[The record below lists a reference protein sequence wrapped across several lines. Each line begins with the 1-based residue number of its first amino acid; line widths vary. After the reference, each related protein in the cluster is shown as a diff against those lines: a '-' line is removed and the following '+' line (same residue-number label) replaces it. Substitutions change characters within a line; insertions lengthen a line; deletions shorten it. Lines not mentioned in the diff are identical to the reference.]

1 MRYRVTGNYYT
12 NELYH
17 HGIKGQ
23 KWGIQNGPPYPLDD
37 PNLPGKKLYKI
48 DGYSKNGVK
57 VSMVQKPTSKMTA
70 FIAKVFP
77 SRKEQIMNDS
87 FFDIVVDDQRVG
99 QMFLFKES
107 NDSLNV
113 NWISIDNTNR
123 GKGYAQASMK
133 AVVDFAKK
141 QGFKQ
146 MTLEVP
152 GDSPDAKHIYEKLG
166 FRDDGSSYDEDNVWG
181 GLTNMKLVFDKH

>member
-17 HGIKGQ
+17 HGVKGQ

-57 VSMVQKPTSKMTA
+57 VSMVQKPTAKMSA
-70 FIAKVFP
+70 FISKVFP

-99 QMFLFKES
+99 QMCLFKES

-146 MTLEVP
+146 VTLEVP
-152 GDSPDAKHIYEKLG
+152 GDSPDARHIYEKLG
-166 FRDDGSSYDEDNVWG
+166 FRDDGSSYDEENGWG